1 MTETIKENDVVQFT
15 ESHKWVGCFGYV
27 TEIRAIRGRMR
38 YMIGVP
44 LPMQGTAYIFDD
56 GSGIE
61 KVGTAVLV
69 PAKSEKGEE
78 E

>member
-1 MTETIKENDVVQFT
+1 
-15 ESHKWVGCFGYV
+15 
-27 TEIRAIRGRMR
+27 MR

>member
-1 MTETIKENDVVQFT
+1 MIKKNNVVQFT
-15 ESHKWVGCFGYV
+15 ENHKWVGCFGYV
-27 TEIRAIRGRMR
+27 TEIRVIRGRMR

-56 GSGIE
+56 GKKNE

-69 PAKSEKGEE
+69 PAESEKGEE

>member
-1 MTETIKENDVVQFT
+1 MKETIKENDVVQFT
-15 ESHKWVGCFGYV
+15 ENHKWVGCFGYV
-27 TEIRAIRGRMR
+27 TEVRNHWGRMR

-69 PAKSEKGEE
+69 PAESKDGEE
-78 E
+78 

>member
-1 MTETIKENDVVQFT
+1 MIKKNDVVQFT
-15 ESHKWVGCFGYV
+15 ENHKWVGCFGYV
-27 TEIRAIRGRMR
+27 TEVKFLDGMAH
-38 YMIGVP
+38 YTIGVP
-44 LPMQGTAYIFDD
+44 MPMNGTAFIFND

-69 PAKSEKGEE
+69 PAEDEKGEE